1 MTTQQISIEKTNEG
15 KPVKKDRLK
24 QNGSQKSKEIK
35 KAETGSKLK
44 EPKEDEEVSDKTLE
58 EDKNTIGTITEENDK
73 EKQILNTNSDS
84 VTIKSRQLAVKGNE
98 CAAQGRYT
106 DAIIMFSEA
115 IKLDPSDYR

>member
-1 MTTQQISIEKTNEG
+1 MQQINSEKTNEG
-15 KPVKKDRLK
+15 KPTRKDRLK

-44 EPKEDEEVSDKTLE
+44 EPKEEEEVRDKNPE
-58 EDKNTIGTITEENDK
+58 GDKNTIGRITEESDK

-84 VTIKSRQLAVKGNE
+84 VTIRSRQLAVKGNE
-98 CAAQGRYT
+98 YAAQGRYM